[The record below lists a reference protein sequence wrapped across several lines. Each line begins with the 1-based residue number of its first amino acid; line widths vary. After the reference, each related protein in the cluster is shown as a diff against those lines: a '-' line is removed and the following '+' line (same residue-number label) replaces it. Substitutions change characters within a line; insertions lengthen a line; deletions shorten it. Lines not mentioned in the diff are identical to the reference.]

1 MSLSILFIGEVL
13 NTLNI
18 NNISTMIK
26 TRIIIFVFFSFLLF
40 CCKNKDEQK
49 ANNISTETKKNN
61 TEEPKDTLHKTATLK
76 DFFLSESK
84 FNNSVDKFFNSL
96 DDTERVAQMI
106 MTSAGTNGKPFETV
120 KKLVLNK
127 KVGGVI
133 IMGGSKDSFKSIIV
147 KLDSAVKKNNSI
159 PMFYSVDAE
168 PGFVGSRIRGT
179 KTFPLQSNIKSSAE
193 SDSIAG
199 KISRILNDI
208 GLNIN
213 FAPVCDISVNKEII
227 SDRSFGNDS
236 KKIIDYS
243 SAFIKSTQNNNIIAT
258 AKHFPG
264 HGNVKGD
271 SHKELVFIDGK
282 LTELETFKEI
292 INLGVD
298 AVMVGHIA
306 VKNNLEYDTQGL
318 PASLSKKIVT
328 DLLRNKLGFKGLIIT
343 DALNMGAVTKIDK
356 PSLKAALAGCDI
368 LLMPTDEVKLINSI
382 LAEMN
387 KNTDFKKQVYES
399 VRRIIRAKIC
409 LGLIK

>member
-1 MSLSILFIGEVL
+1 MALNKIAKYIIIVLLFVVGCKKEEIKNEPVKSETSKEEKKDIIKNYSLNDFINSDSVL
-13 NTLNI
+13 NSKVDNI
-18 NNISTMIK
+18 
-26 TRIIIFVFFSFLLF
+26 
-40 CCKNKDEQK
+40 
-49 ANNISTETKKNN
+49 
-61 TEEPKDTLHKTATLK
+61 
-76 DFFLSESK
+76 
-84 FNNSVDKFFNSL
+84 FNSL
-96 DDTERVAQMI
+96 NDTERVAQII
-106 MTSAGTNGKPFETV
+106 MTSTGVNGKPLETV
-120 KKLVLNK
+120 RKLVLNK
-127 KVGGVI
+127 KIGGVI
-133 IMGGSKDSFKSIIV
+133 IMGGSKDSFKSIIL

-168 PGFVGSRIRGT
+168 PGFVGSRISGA
-179 KTFPLQSNIKSSAE
+179 KTFPPQSTIKSSAE

-199 KISRILNDI
+199 KISRILMDI

-236 KKIIDYS
+236 KKIIDYA

-271 SHKELVFIDGK
+271 SHKEMVFIDGK

-292 INLGVD
+292 INNGVD

-306 VKNNLEYDTQGL
+306 VKNNTEYDTEGL

-356 PSLKAALAGCDI
+356 PALKAALAGCDI

-387 KNTDFKKQVYES
+387 KNQEFKNQVYDS
-399 VRRIIRAKIC
+399 VKRIIRAKIC
-409 LGLIK
+409 LGIIK

>member
-18 NNISTMIK
+18 NSITTMIK
-26 TRIIIFVFFSFLLF
+26 SRIIIFVFFSFLLF
-40 CCKNKDEQK
+40 CCNNKDEQK
-49 ANNISTETKKNN
+49 FNNISTETKKNT
-61 TEEPKDTLHKTATLK
+61 TEELKDTLLKTATLK
-76 DFFLSESK
+76 DFFLGESNFK
-84 FNNSVDKFFNSL
+84 NSVDKFFNSL
-96 DDTERVAQMI
+96 NDTQRVAQMI
-106 MTSAGTNGKPFETV
+106 MTSAGTNGKPFDVV
-120 KKLVLNK
+120 KKLVSNM

-133 IMGGSKDSFKSIIV
+133 IMGGSKDSFKSIIF

-168 PGFVGSRIRGT
+168 PGFVSSRISGV
-179 KTFPLQSNIKSSAE
+179 KTFPSQSNIKSSAE
-193 SDSIAG
+193 SDSIAVN
-199 KISRILNDI
+199 ISRILKDI

-236 KKIIDYS
+236 KKIIDYAL
-243 SAFIKSTQNNNIIAT
+243 AFIKSTQNNNILAT

-292 INLGVD
+292 INSGVN

-306 VKNNLEYDTQGL
+306 IKNNPEYDTDGL

-343 DALNMGAVTKIDK
+343 DALNMGAVTKIDR

-368 LLMPTDEVKLINSI
+368 LLMPTDEVKLLNSI

-387 KNTDFKKQVYES
+387 KNPEFKKQVYDS
-399 VRRIIRAKIC
+399 VKRIIRAKIC